1 MGKFALA
8 LLYGAVIAMLTY
20 AFSDKIAHYLGFANE
35 AGAPVTNAVLG
46 GVLAGFA
53 LMRPGLFA
61 TLWGVLVG
69 VTIALIVG
77 QGYLSEQFD
86 VSLSVQPL
94 MGVVIS
100 MVFLALPFGATTFA
114 GMTSQAS
121 DSHPGH

>member
-8 LLYGAVIAMLTY
+8 LLYGAVIAILIY
-20 AFSDKIAHYLGFANE
+20 AFSDKIALYLGFANE

-61 TLWGVLVG
+61 ALWAVLVG
-69 VTIALIVG
+69 VTVALIAG
-77 QGYLSEQFD
+77 RGYLLEHFN
-86 VSLSVQPL
+86 VSLSLQPL
-94 MGVVIS
+94 IGVVVS
-100 MVFLALPFGATTFA
+100 MVFLALPFGATTLA

-121 DSHPGH
+121 DAHANH